1 MPVHPRFA
9 GAAPSV
15 ALTPILVPFL
25 GIFGFSAA
33 GTIPTVIIVIC
44 AGLAAGT
51 GGGAGG
57 AGPNDEGSEA
67 QGNEDATNKDATD
80 EDGTP
85 GDAGK
90 DTARTGRNRCR
101 DCKRKREGYC
111 LHH

>member
-9 GAAPSV
+9 GAALSV
-15 ALTPILVPFL
+15 SLTPVLVPFL

-33 GTIPTVIIVIC
+33 ATCT
-44 AGLAAGT
+44 GLAAGI

-57 AGPNDEGSEA
+57 AGPNDEESEA
-67 QGNEDATNKDATD
+67 HGNEDATDKDATD

-111 LHH
+111 LHY